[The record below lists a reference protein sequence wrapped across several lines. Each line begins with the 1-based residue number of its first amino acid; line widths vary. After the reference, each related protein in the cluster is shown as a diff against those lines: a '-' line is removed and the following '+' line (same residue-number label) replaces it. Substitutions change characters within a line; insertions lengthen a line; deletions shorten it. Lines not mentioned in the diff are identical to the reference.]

1 MTDFAALGKILD
13 GRGADNPCPAC
24 NASEWIGGESLTL
37 IERATKDEPG
47 KVAGSGHGMPA
58 LMYVCGNCGFI
69 RQHAMFALARE

>member
-1 MTDFAALGKILD
+1 
-13 GRGADNPCPAC
+13 
-24 NASEWIGGESLTL
+24 LTL